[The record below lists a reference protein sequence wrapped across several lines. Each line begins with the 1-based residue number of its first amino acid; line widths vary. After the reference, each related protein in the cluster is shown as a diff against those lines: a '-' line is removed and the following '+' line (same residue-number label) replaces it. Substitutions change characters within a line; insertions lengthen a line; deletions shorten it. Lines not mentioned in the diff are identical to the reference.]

1 MRRLVFLG
9 PPGAGKGTQ
18 ATGLAQRLGIP
29 HLSTGDMLRTAVS
42 GGTALGREAKGFMDA
57 GQLVPDDL
65 VLRIIRARLGQPDT
79 RAGFLLDGF
88 PRTLAQAEA
97 LAGITDLDR
106 VVEFEI
112 SEAILL
118 DRLTQRRSC
127 PTCGTSYNLR
137 TKPPRS
143 PGVCDNDGTPLVQRS
158 DDREEAVRTRIQVY
172 RKQTAPLT
180 EFYRRKGLLRAV
192 DAAADPATVGRA
204 IADAIA

>member
-18 ATGLAQRLGIP
+18 AAGLSQRLGLT
-29 HLSTGDMLRTAVS
+29 HLSTGDMLRAAV
-42 GGTALGREAKGFMDA
+42 GAGTPLGREAKGFMDA

-65 VLRIIRARLGQPDT
+65 VLRIIRERLAQPDAK
-79 RAGFLLDGF
+79 AGFLLDGF

-97 LAGITDLDR
+97 LAKITDLDR

-112 SEAILL
+112 SEAVLL

-127 PTCGTSYNLR
+127 PTCGTTYNLR
-137 TKPPRS
+137 TKPPRA
-143 PGVCDNDGTPLVQRS
+143 PGVCDNDGIPLVQRS

-180 EFYRRKGLLRAV
+180 EYYRRQGLLQAV

-204 IADAIA
+204 IADAVA

>member
-204 IADAIA
+204 IADAVA